1 MSTHSV
7 LLPAMLLALLPLPA
21 IAQTPALQRGT
32 PTAFETRNTGD
43 SFEQEAD
50 LDRRKKARK
59 KAKPK
64 TVTYTSVTDLRIWKG
79 ANGAILSAQLLTFE
93 HTTPSPG
100 TLMPLIRDG
109 KVRLFIHGAKQ
120 VSEISIDTLSTA
132 DQHFIQDLDA
142 SRQAATSPPAG
153 N

>member
-7 LLPAMLLALLPLPA
+7 LISTLALAMLPLPA
-21 IAQTPALQRGT
+21 IAQTPWIPKGP

-43 SFEQEAD
+43 TFEQEAD
-50 LDRRKKARK
+50 LNRRKKASKR
-59 KAKPK
+59 AKPK
-64 TVTYTSVTDLRIWKG
+64 TVTYTAVTDLRIWKG
-79 ANGAILSAQLLTFE
+79 ANGSILSAQLLAFA

-109 KVRLFIHGAKQ
+109 KVRLFVHGAKR

-142 SRQAATSPPAG
+142 ARQAATNPPAG
-153 N
+153 E